1 MNWFLWLI
9 AAGVVILIALGLWSK
24 IYTWI
29 KGAGAAVG
37 VTVPASLDATLTQW
51 LTTAKSAKV
60 QGLLRLAR
68 IEFKVQGDDGSLKA
82 IDGLIAKAATWDDEK
97 SVEPI
102 VAVVSDSTAAAI
114 EKLTAQL
121 AAQSAEIAALKQAGA

>member
-37 VTVPASLDATLTQW
+37 VNIPASIDATITDW
-51 LTTAKSAKV
+51 FATSKSVKV
-60 QGLLRLAR
+60 QGLLRLAK
-68 IEFKVQGDDGSLKA
+68 IEFTAKA
-82 IDGLIAKAATWDDEK
+82 DTESTALLEKLITKAATWDDEK
-97 SVEPI
+97 FVEPI
-102 VAVVSDSTAAAI
+102 VAVVSDSTVAAI

-121 AAQSAEIAALKQAGA
+121 AAQAAEIAALKQTGA